1 MKGGE
6 RSFSFVCASQLR
18 DNLIV
23 QAANALATVV
33 FAFFNQ
39 PAKLNH
45 EIVFHDPLSQVR
57 NDLWTNPP
65 T

>member
-1 MKGGE
+1 MQAN
-6 RSFSFVCASQLR
+6 FVTIG
-18 DNLIV
+18 IV

-33 FAFFNQ
+33 FAFLNQ

-45 EIVFHDPLSQVR
+45 EKVFHDPLSRVR